1 VRRAEAAPGASPEP
15 PRDCPR
21 CPRLVA
27 YREANAARH
36 PDWWNGAV
44 PSFGD
49 ASGRLLVL
57 GLAPGVAGAN
67 RTGRPFTGDYAGD
80 LLYAT
85 LTRFGLANGRFAA
98 RTDDGLAL
106 GDCLV
111 SNAVRC
117 VPPQNKPTPA
127 EIATCRP
134 FLAARIAALPRLR
147 AVVCLGRIAH
157 ETLLRTLG
165 LRLAAHPFAH
175 GARHDVGGLA
185 VFDSYHCSRYNTN
198 TRRLTP
204 EMFEAVFAE
213 VRTFLDGQPKVNP
226 SG

>member
-1 VRRAEAAPGASPEP
+1 MTPEP

-27 YREANAARH
+27 YRTENAARH
-36 PDWWNGAV
+36 PAWFNGAV

-49 ASGRLLVL
+49 PAARLLVL

-85 LTRFGLANGRFAA
+85 LSKFGFANGRFAA
-98 RTDDGLAL
+98 DPADGLRL
-106 GDCLV
+106 EDCLV

-127 EIATCRP
+127 EIATCRS
-134 FLAARIAALPRLR
+134 FLADRLAALPRLA
-147 AVVCLGRIAH
+147 AVLCLGRIAH
-157 ETLLRTLG
+157 ETLLRCLG
-165 LRLAAHPFAH
+165 RRLAAHPFAH
-175 GARHDVGGLA
+175 GARHDIDGLA

-198 TRRLTP
+198 TGKLTTP
-204 EMFEAVFAE
+204 MFEAVFADLRRLL
-213 VRTFLDGQPKVNP
+213 VPAD
-226 SG
+226 